1 MIVPGA
7 FDVLAS
13 NVQSS
18 AAPLL
23 ITAHVSVICRPVTPK
38 FAVATVVRVNE
49 IVAVLLIPPYE
60 PLIVAVVGPLTTCV
74 NTMKLALVSP
84 GFTVT
89 LDGTTAVPSLESA
102 TLIPAGGAGPVNVT
116 VAVTFEPP
124 TTVAG
129 LTVIDASCSPPET
142 VSIGDWRLLPFI
154 VAVIVA
160 LPGATPVIEKEPDVA
175 PDAIVIEPGTATAA
189 GLLLESATV
198 APLPPAAL
206 ASVTVPSTV
215 KPAGTLVPAIATL
228 AIAPPLGE
236 VGEFELHATA
246 ASVANTTMTVRK
258 WVLMTAEASRDVPQ
272 P

>member
-1 MIVPGA
+1 VIVPGA

-60 PLIVAVVGPLTTCV
+60 PLIVAVVGTLTTCV

-124 TTVAG
+124 TTV
-129 LTVIDASCSPPET
+129 S
-142 VSIGDWRLLPFI
+142 
-154 VAVIVA
+154 
-160 LPGATPVIEKEPDVA
+160 GATPVIEKEPDVA

-206 ASVTVPSTV
+206 ANVTVPSTV

-246 ASVANTTMTVRK
+246 VRVANTTMTVRR